1 MRLVQKVALLFGIVF
16 VLIAILGFFATGMSM
31 NADMATAPRLLG
43 LFPVNAAH
51 NGVHL
56 GFGIWGLLAA
66 KSYVSARRYCQ
77 FSGGVYL
84 LLAALGLVIP
94 ETFGFVPIGGNDI
107 ALHAVL
113 GLVLTIVGFSSAD
126 RPETATTTTA
136 R

>member
-16 VLIAILGFFATGMSM
+16 VLVAILGFFATGMSM
-31 NADMATAPRLLG
+31 NADMETAPRLLG

-51 NGVHL
+51 NAVHL
-56 GFGIWGLLAA
+56 LFGVWGLLA
-66 KSYVSARRYCQ
+66 SRDYGNARRYCQ
-77 FSGGVYL
+77 YSGALYL

-94 ETFGFVPIGGNDI
+94 ETFGFIPIGGNDI

-113 GLVLTIVGFSSAD
+113 GLILTIVGFSSAD
-126 RPETATTTTA
+126 RPEAAAT